1 MAKNLDLTGFDGK
14 IASEFKKARKTKKGS
29 KGIMEEKTVVET
41 MMTETETDQ
50 ATSTAT
56 SMTTETVST
65 GTEEATEVATST
77 QEQMECSLPTGGN
90 PVESN
95 SAETNSSVI
104 ETVEEEPTFTIPL
117 SSLNTL
123 NKLTAFIGEV
133 YTYSYLINKA
143 TGATEPSLFIDS
155 RMCDDLAEAISL
167 EEFMTV
173 LKEFLTTRETDQ
185 TKETE
190 HTRETEYVKGI
201 ELKDNTLIFT
211 CFQKLTEAENTGMR
225 RAAASLF
232 RLMAKSITNV
242 GEDKKKRLNLH
253 KVQIKQPENE
263 KFVFRTWLTRLG
275 WKGSEGKMERNL
287 LYKNLNGNTAFCTE
301 ESKIRWEAK
310 HKTGRRA
317 MAVEAEEATAI
328 TAEETV
334 AGSEEITAVAEIE
347 PETDMDTTVEAK
359 AV

>member
-1 MAKNLDLTGFDGK
+1 
-14 IASEFKKARKTKKGS
+14 
-29 KGIMEEKTVVET
+29 MEEKTAVET
-41 MMTETETDQ
+41 MMTETETSTDTATDQ
-50 ATSTAT
+50 AITTETSTAT
-56 SMTTETVST
+56 EAVST
-65 GTEEATEVATST
+65 GTEEAALT
-77 QEQMECSLPTGGN
+77 QEQMECALPTGDA
-90 PVESN
+90 EMDN
-95 SAETNSSVI
+95 SAAANISATD
-104 ETVEEEPTFTIPL
+104 TVEEEPTFTIPL

-143 TGATEPSLFIDS
+143 TGAELAIDS

-167 EEFMTV
+167 EEFMSV

-185 TKETE
+185 
-190 HTRETEYVKGI
+190 TRETEYVKGI

-211 CFQKLTEAENTGMR
+211 CFQNLMDTGMKK
-225 RAAASLF
+225 AVASLF

-275 WKGSEGKMERNL
+275 WKGAEGKMERNL
-287 LYKNLNGNTAFCTE
+287 LYRNLNGNTAFCTE

-317 MAVEAEEATAI
+317 GGQSEPTMTAMTTAEIVAEAEEVTTAI
-328 TAEETV
+328 ATEETV
-334 AGSEEITAVAEIE
+334 AE
-347 PETDMDTTVEAK
+347 PEADMETAEVVEAK

>member
-1 MAKNLDLTGFDGK
+1 
-14 IASEFKKARKTKKGS
+14 
-29 KGIMEEKTVVET
+29 MEEKAAVET
-41 MMTETETDQ
+41 MMTETEATSTDT
-50 ATSTAT
+50 AITTETSTSTAT
-56 SMTTETVST
+56 DQAITTAPSMATEAVST
-65 GTEEATEVATST
+65 GTEEAALT
-77 QEQMECSLPTGGN
+77 QEQMECALPTGDAEMDN
-90 PVESN
+90 PAAAN
-95 SAETNSSVI
+95 ISATD
-104 ETVEEEPTFTIPL
+104 TVDSQEPTFTIPL

-143 TGATEPSLFIDS
+143 TGATEPELAIDS

-167 EEFMTV
+167 EEFMSV
-173 LKEFLTTRETDQ
+173 LNEFLTTRETDT
-185 TKETE
+185 TKEANP
-190 HTRETEYVKGI
+190 TRETEYVKGI

-211 CFQKLTEAENTGMR
+211 CFQNLMDTGMR

-359 AV
+359 VV

>member
-1 MAKNLDLTGFDGK
+1 
-14 IASEFKKARKTKKGS
+14 
-29 KGIMEEKTVVET
+29 MEEKTAVGTMTTET
-41 MMTETETDQ
+41 EATETDQ
-50 ATSTAT
+50 TITTAA
-56 SMTTETVST
+56 SMPTEAVSAE
-65 GTEEATEVATST
+65 TEEAALT
-77 QEQMECSLPTGGN
+77 QEQTECALPTGDA
-90 PVESN
+90 EIDN
-95 SAETNSSVI
+95 SAAANISATD
-104 ETVEEEPTFTIPL
+104 TVDSQEPTFTIPL

-143 TGATEPSLFIDS
+143 TGAELAIDS

-167 EEFMTV
+167 EEFMSV

-185 TKETE
+185 TKETNP
-190 HTRETEYVKGI
+190 TRETEYVKGI

-211 CFQKLTEAENTGMR
+211 CFQNLMDTGMKK
-225 RAAASLF
+225 AVASLF

-275 WKGSEGKMERNL
+275 WKGAKGKMERNL
-287 LYKNLNGNTAFCTE
+287 LYRNLNGNTAFCTE

-317 MAVEAEEATAI
+317 GGQSEPTMTAI
-328 TAEETV
+328 TEETV
-334 AGSEEITAVAEIE
+334 AE
-347 PETDMDTTVEAK
+347 PEADMETAEVVEAK

>member
-1 MAKNLDLTGFDGK
+1 
-14 IASEFKKARKTKKGS
+14 
-29 KGIMEEKTVVET
+29 MEEKTVVET
-41 MMTETETDQ
+41 MTTETEATETETSTDAATDQ
-50 ATSTAT
+50 AITTAT
-56 SMTTETVST
+56 SMATEAVSTTEAVSA
-65 GTEEATEVATST
+65 GTEEAALT
-77 QEQMECSLPTGGN
+77 QERTECTLPTEDAEMDN
-90 PVESN
+90 P
-95 SAETNSSVI
+95 AAANSSEAANI
-104 ETVEEEPTFTIPL
+104 SATDTVDSQEPTFTIPL

-133 YTYSYLINKA
+133 YTYSYIINKA
-143 TGATEPSLFIDS
+143 TGAELAIDS
-155 RMCDDLAEAISL
+155 RMCDDLAEAISM
-167 EEFMTV
+167 EEFMSV

-185 TKETE
+185 
-190 HTRETEYVKGI
+190 TRETEYVKGI

-211 CFQKLTEAENTGMR
+211 CFQNLMDTGMKK
-225 RAAASLF
+225 AVASLF

-275 WKGSEGKMERNL
+275 WKGAEGKMERNL
-287 LYKNLNGNTAFCTE
+287 LYRNLNGNTAFCTE

-317 MAVEAEEATAI
+317 GGQSEPTMTAMTTAEIVAEAEEVTTAI
-328 TAEETV
+328 ATEETV
-334 AGSEEITAVAEIE
+334 AE
-347 PETDMDTTVEAK
+347 PEADMETAEVVEAK